1 VGKGVAKLFHS
12 KLTYSNLD
20 TLAKTKVTGVNQVD
34 QIQDDVSNLVGNQVG
49 DKGLF
54 APVGQL
60 ASKEGINRAERNGK
74 DESGS
79 HTGPAKSYLD
89 SGKEGASNVGSGL
102 AKGAESAQNYTAG
115 GISSVKSILPGG
127 K

>member
-1 VGKGVAKLFHS
+1 MGKGVANIFQS

-20 TLAKTKVTGVNQVD
+20 TLSKTKVTGVDQVD
-34 QIQDDVSNLVGNQVG
+34 QVQDDVSNLVGNQVG

-54 APVGQL
+54 APVGQF

-74 DESGS
+74 DENES
-79 HTGPAKSYLD
+79 HTGPVKGYLD

-102 AKGAESAQNYTAG
+102 ARGAESAESYTAG